1 MNACAA
7 GLGRFGSA
15 CLLITSA
22 HLPTVFVSGRMNL
35 SGRHSDRAA
44 KRGKGH
50 YCAGLSKATGGRV
63 WKKVTHLSGRHSD
76 RAGKR
81 EKGHHCAGMPKAT
94 RGLIWRKVTHLSGK
108 HSDRGAKREKGHASI
123 RKAQRQRREKRE
135 RSRILPESAATEA
148 RKERKVT
155 HPSGKR
161 SDRGGKREKGHA
173 SFRKAQRQRSKK
185 RERSRI
191 FPDGAATGE
200 QKKRKVTHLS
210 GKQIILSCY
219 LQQNG

>member
-63 WKKVTHLSGRHSD
+63 WKKVTHLSGSHSD

-108 HSDRGAKREKGHASI
+108 HSDRVEKKEKGHYCFQEV
-123 RKAQRQRREKRE
+123 KRQRGPKKE
-135 RSRILPESAATEA
+135 RSLLFPEGKATE
-148 RKERKVT
+148 T
-155 HPSGKR
+155 
-161 SDRGGKREKGHA
+161 
-173 SFRKAQRQRSKK
+173 
-185 RERSRI
+185 
-191 FPDGAATGE
+191 
-200 QKKRKVTHLS
+200 QKK
-210 GKQIILSCY
+210 
-219 LQQNG
+219 